1 MFKFIKEA
9 SQELD
14 HVVWPTP
21 TENKKYMMYTIGVI
35 VSIGIFLAVL
45 GYIISKSLVFTRGQF
60 SDYHTALPVA
70 SGEDTVNKE
79 ELDNILKNIKANT
92 VSGEKTH
99 TGKTSTGNSLSGNT
113 TPTVRK

>member
-45 GYIISKSLVFTRGQF
+45 GYIISNSLVFTRGQF
-60 SDYHTALPVA
+60 SDFHTELPVA
-70 SGEDTVNKE
+70 SGEDTVNQA
-79 ELDNILKNIKANT
+79 ELDNLLKNIKADT
-92 VSGEKTH
+92 VSGEAQ
-99 TGKTSTGNSLSGNT
+99 
-113 TPTVRK
+113 